1 MQIKRSIEKIPG
13 GMMLVPLFLGALCH
27 TFSPGAGKYFGSF
40 TNGMITGTVPIL
52 AVWFFCM
59 GASIKL
65 SATGTVLRKSGTLVV
80 TKIAVAWVVAA
91 IASRII
97 PEHGV
102 EVGFFAGLSTLA
114 LVAAMD
120 MTNGG
125 LYASIMQQYGTKE
138 EAGAFVLMS
147 LESGPLMTMIILG
160 TAGIASFEPHVFVGA
175 VLPFLVGFALGN
187 LDPELREFFSKAVQ
201 TLIPFFAFALGNTID
216 LTVIAQTGLLGI
228 LLGVAVIIVTGIPLI
243 IADKLIGGGDGTA
256 GIAASSSAGAA
267 VATPVLIAEMVPAFG
282 ENLSTDGL
290 TESNVY
296 MGDIFRWGEALIQV
310 SQPRSPCYKLN
321 YHFDISDIAQLMQ
334 NTGKVG
340 WLYSVIAPGKVSA
353 DAPLELVSRVSD
365 VTVQEAAAI
374 AWHMPFDDD
383 QYHRLLSAA
392 GLSKSWTRTMQKRR
406 LSGKI
411 EDFSRR
417 LWGK

>member
-1 MQIKRSIEKIPG
+1 MRYPVDVYTGKIQAYPE
-13 GMMLVPLFLGALCH
+13 
-27 TFSPGAGKYFGSF
+27 GKPS
-40 TNGMITGTVPIL
+40 
-52 AVWFFCM
+52 
-59 GASIKL
+59 
-65 SATGTVLRKSGTLVV
+65 
-80 TKIAVAWVVAA
+80 A
-91 IASRII
+91 IAKIQVDG
-97 PEHGV
+97 ELMLT
-102 EVGFFAGLSTLA
+102 ELGLEGDEQAELF
-114 LVAAMD
+114 VA
-120 MTNGG
+120 
-125 LYASIMQQYGTKE
+125 
-138 EAGAFVLMS
+138 
-147 LESGPLMTMIILG
+147 
-160 TAGIASFEPHVFVGA
+160 
-175 VLPFLVGFALGN
+175 
-187 LDPELREFFSKAVQ
+187 
-201 TLIPFFAFALGNTID
+201 
-216 LTVIAQTGLLGI
+216 
-228 LLGVAVIIVTGIPLI
+228 
-243 IADKLIGGGDGTA
+243 
-256 GIAASSSAGAA
+256 
-267 VATPVLIAEMVPAFG
+267 PAFG